1 MLLIGEALRERARA
15 RKRTRHRYRARCVA
29 VTTVTRSSSLT
40 KYGTSFAGSLRVVAG
55 YALTVNQTWDAN
67 DSAQQ
72 NLRVL
77 LVDDGS
83 PHIALLDAE
92 LTRLGVHVLGVLDS
106 AVELV
111 ARAHDLQPDVII
123 IAADSP
129 TRDTLEHLAV
139 MSQSTPR
146 PIVLFTDDPDRERMQ
161 RALKAGVSSYVVE
174 GLSKGRLGSV
184 LDVAVARFEAD
195 TALRAELAAALGK
208 LSARKKIEQRQ
219 GNPDAVARS

>member
-1 MLLIGEALRERARA
+1 ME
-15 RKRTRHRYRARCVA
+15 
-29 VTTVTRSSSLT
+29 
-40 KYGTSFAGSLRVVAG
+40 
-55 YALTVNQTWDAN
+55 DAN

-139 MSQSTPR
+139 LSQSTPR

-184 LDVAVARFEAD
+184 LDVAVA
-195 TALRAELAAALGK
+195 LRGRYRP
-208 LSARKKIEQRQ
+208 ARRTRSRPRQVECAQENRTRQ